1 MNKEKNIFYTAHLM
15 GGLGNQMFQIA
26 HTISQGLRNDVNVK
40 FRKYTFA
47 PTQGNQPTKYL
58 NNIFRNINFE
68 DFIDENIT
76 TYQAIKWDYYEINP
90 SKNKSISF
98 YGYYQ
103 SHKNFYGNNE
113 YIKNLFKISD
123 NSKEKLLLK
132 YPQLY
137 KKNNISIHIRR
148 GDYLKISSILPTID
162 ISYFE
167 KCLSNFESYD
177 NIFILSDDKSWVKK
191 NINFDKMIIVDD
203 LEDYEELWLIS
214 LCRINIMSNSSFSW
228 WGSFLNQN
236 ENSQVYYPS
245 VWFGPKGEKN
255 YEDIF
260 YYPWNKIN
268 VTYRDGKLWV

>member
-1 MNKEKNIFYTAHLM
+1 MNENFYTAYLM

-103 SHKNFYGNNE
+103 
-113 YIKNLFKISD
+113 
-123 NSKEKLLLK
+123 
-132 YPQLY
+132 
-137 KKNNISIHIRR
+137 
-148 GDYLKISSILPTID
+148 
-162 ISYFE
+162 
-167 KCLSNFESYD
+167 
-177 NIFILSDDKSWVKK
+177 
-191 NINFDKMIIVDD
+191 
-203 LEDYEELWLIS
+203 
-214 LCRINIMSNSSFSW
+214 
-228 WGSFLNQN
+228 
-236 ENSQVYYPS
+236 
-245 VWFGPKGEKN
+245 
-255 YEDIF
+255 
-260 YYPWNKIN
+260 
-268 VTYRDGKLWV
+268 